1 MESSGRPPV
10 DDDPMRIYQVFQ
22 NSFNKIANTSSSSPN
37 TTTSAITTSA
47 SSDMDSN
54 NQFGQFT
61 TSASASGQAST
72 VTSAVDT
79 FGNSSTDS
87 PYFPFGGHRTGTGTT
102 RIVGKVEK
110 TEVEATT
117 AAQWY
122 GEEFVQGSASSSTR
136 LPSYQQQTGTGNPQD
151 SYFGLQP
158 EHHGSEWQAYGA
170 YSQFG
175 AAPST
180 TAAAVAVAGHL
191 DTMLYGGPAPG
202 DPASGPTNYGSTPG
216 GTPPVASPA
225 PYSAAAAAAGAPGGG
240 RGHGGLNR

>member
-1 MESSGRPPV
+1 MESGRP

-22 NSFNKIANTSSSSPN
+22 NSFNKIANTN
-37 TTTSAITTSA
+37 TSAAPTTSAITSSAGASA
-47 SSDMDSN
+47 SSDMDA

-61 TSASASGQAST
+61 TSATASGQAST

-79 FGNSSTDS
+79 FGNSAADS
-87 PYFPFGGHRTGTGTT
+87 PYFPFGGQRPGTT
-102 RIVGKVEK
+102 RVVGKIEK
-110 TEVEATT
+110 DAEATA

-122 GEEFVQGSASSSTR
+122 GEEFVQGSAPTR
-136 LPSYQQQTGTGNPQD
+136 LPSYQQTGSGNQD

-158 EHHGSEWQAYGA
+158 EHGSEWQAYGA

-180 TAAAVAVAGHL
+180 AAAAVAVAGHL

-202 DPASGPTNYGSTPG
+202 DASGAPNYGSTP

-225 PYSAAAAAAGAPGGG
+225 PYSAAAVAAGAPGGG